1 MGAQWLR
8 FDVKWDVIQ
17 YGGAASYDFSR
28 YDALVAAAQARGLKV
43 LGTLAYAPRWA
54 RSSACADSTACEPR
68 NADEY
73 AAWAGATVAHFK
85 GRVSHWKSGT
95 SRTSPTSGS
104 PSRTSRGTRRC
115 FAPRIR
121 RSRRRILRR
130 SCSPGNLAG
139 RKRRRPHR
147 RGLVPAGRLRERG
160 TGLFDAWS
168 HHPYTHRGRPA
179 TSTRTA
185 PGTRC
190 TARPRACAA

>member
-43 LGTLAYAPRWA
+43 LGTLAYARWA

-73 AAWAGATVAHFK
+73 AAWAGATVRTSRA
-85 GRVSHWKSGT
+85 GSRTKSGT

-147 RGLVPAGRLRERG
+147 RGLVPTGRLREGDRA
-160 TGLFDAWS
+160 FRRVE